1 MADDSETLKVE
12 QNPPKRGKKFTQ
24 KDFDLI
30 AEYVRDEL
38 GRRQNNRKDSER
50 DWKEIDRQLR
60 MEPDISYKTGKNGQP
75 KPGMAWMPEIEL
87 PLQAQTLETLT
98 ADSRRL
104 LAPET
109 GSWFRA
115 HALTTDEYFAKAEA
129 EIKVSGVDQN
139 QPIKLRQDDVDR
151 VVESVIRDL
160 HSQQGGWW
168 DQWDQFNAEA
178 FSYGTGVGRVRMA
191 ERLVYVETAR
201 GMARRK
207 NLIPVFFARS
217 IKETY
222 LDDTPHRVMNEGQL
236 IGPGVIHTKR
246 QLLADIVMAAQK
258 GSSEPMDENGGWM
271 SKSLKGVEGDA
282 QGLVDVIEWEGD
294 LLVPRSGRES
304 IYVPGSIVTVLV
316 GKGSPKVIRFRFRKY
331 EFSSYV
337 SQPYHIESLGS
348 PYGVGPLQKGR
359 PLQAGATH
367 TFCRLIQSAILNVEP
382 PISYPSDDAAFS
394 STGGPLIEPRA
405 LWPTGGEVK
414 PHQIGNPQALLQ
426 VYQAILTH
434 YSDVTGVNAPR
445 LGAQGLSHT
454 TAYSKEQELQRGQ
467 IRTVD
472 YVRSVMDNPLSAV
485 IDRQMRMARGSWV
498 GERAVWVADY
508 GGYATLTKNCIPED
522 AVYEVFGAAGPS
534 EAKAKTAEQIQ
545 AIQVVAQME
554 MAKMQLQQGPAL
566 DFAALQ
572 KRILEK
578 GGFTDVEQFFASAPA
593 GAPQPP
599 PGGPGVPGGPGGA
612 QQGAPMQAAV
622 QALQPVSDGRLAAAA

>member
-12 QNPPKRGKKFTQ
+12 ENPPKRAKKFPQ

-30 AEYVRDEL
+30 AEFIRDEL
-38 GRRQNNRKDSER
+38 GRRRDARKDTER
-50 DWKEIDRQLR
+50 DWAEIDRQLR
-60 MEPDISYKTGKNGQP
+60 MEPDVSYKKDRQGRT

-115 HALTTDEYFAKAEA
+115 HAMTTDEYFEKAEA
-129 EIKVSGVDQN
+129 EIKVSGVKDDV
-139 QPIKLRQDDVDR
+139 KMMLRQDDVDR
-151 VVESVIRDL
+151 IVESMVRDL
-160 HSQQGGWW
+160 HARQGGWW

-178 FSYGTGVGRVRMA
+178 FAYGTGVGRVRMA
-191 ERLVYVETAR
+191 ERMMYVETAR
-201 GMARRK
+201 GMARK
-207 NLIPVFFARS
+207 KSLIPVFFARS
-217 IKETY
+217 LKETY

-258 GSSEPMDENGGWM
+258 GSNEPLDENGGWM
-271 SKSLKGVEGDA
+271 SKMLKGIEGDA

-294 LLVPRSGRES
+294 LLVPRTGRES
-304 IYVPGSIVTVLV
+304 IYVPGAIVTVLI
-316 GKGSPKVIRFRFRKY
+316 GKGAPKVIRFRFRKW

-367 TFCRLIQSAILNVEP
+367 TFCRLLQSAILNVEP
-382 PISYPSDDAAFS
+382 PISYPNDDATFS

-405 LWPTGGEVK
+405 LWPTTGEVK

-426 VYQAILTH
+426 VYQSILSH
-434 YSDVTGVNAPR
+434 YADVTGVNAPR

-485 IDRQMRMARGSWV
+485 IDRQMRMARASWT

-522 AVYEVFGAAGPS
+522 AVFEVFGAAGPS
-534 EAKAKTAEQIQ
+534 EAKAKTSEQIQ
-545 AIQVVAQME
+545 AIQMAGQME
-554 MAKMQLQQGPAL
+554 MVKMQLGQGPAL
-566 DFAALQ
+566 DFSTLQ
-572 KRILEK
+572 KRIFEK
-578 GGFTDVEQFFASAPA
+578 AGFTDVEQFFASAPA

-599 PGGPGVPGGPGGA
+599 QIGPGVQGAAPGGGQGG
-612 QQGAPMQAAV
+612 PMESAIA
-622 QALQPVSDGRLAAAA
+622 ALQPISDGRLAQAA

>member
-1 MADDSETLKVE
+1 MAVDSETLEVE
-12 QNPPKRGKKFTQ
+12 VKKPAKKFPQ

-30 AEYVRDEL
+30 ATFIRDEL
-38 GRRQNNRKDSER
+38 GRRREARKDAER

-60 MEPDISYKTGKNGQP
+60 MEPDISYKLDKEGKMIP
-75 KPGMAWMPEIEL
+75 DMAWMPEIEL

-109 GSWFRA
+109 GTWFRA
-115 HALTTDEYFAKAEA
+115 HAMTTDEYYAKAEA
-129 EIKVSGVDQN
+129 EIKISGVDQS
-139 QPIKLRQDDVDR
+139 QDVKLRQDDVDR
-151 VVESVIRDL
+151 VVESVVRDL
-160 HSQQGGWW
+160 HAQQGGWW
-168 DQWDQFNAEA
+168 DQWDQFNGEA
-178 FSYGTGVGRVRMA
+178 FSYGTGIGRVRMA

-201 GMARRK
+201 GMSRK
-207 NLIPVFFARS
+207 KAMIPVFFARS

-258 GSSEPMDENGGWM
+258 GSNEPMDENGGWM
-271 SKSLKGVEGDA
+271 PKALKGIEGDS

-294 LLVPRSGRES
+294 LLVPRTGRES
-304 IYVPGSIVTVLV
+304 IYVPGAIVTVLV
-316 GKGSPKVIRFRFRKY
+316 GKGDPKVIRFRFRKY

-348 PYGVGPLQKGR
+348 PYGVGPLLKGR

-367 TFCRLIQSAILNVEP
+367 AFCRLIQSAILNVEP
-382 PISYPSDDAAFS
+382 PISYPSDDAAFAT
-394 STGGPLIEPRA
+394 TGGPRVKPRA
-405 LWPTGGEVK
+405 LWPTTGEVK

-426 VYQAILTH
+426 VYQSVLQH
-434 YSDVTGVNAPR
+434 YADVTGVNAPR

-485 IDRQMRMARGSWV
+485 IDRQLRMARENWK
-498 GERAVWVADY
+498 GERAVWIADY

-522 AVYEVFGAAGPS
+522 AVFEVFGAAGPA
-534 EAKAKTAEQIQ
+534 EAKAKTSEQIQ
-545 AIQVVAQME
+545 AIQMAGQME
-554 MAKMQLQQGPAL
+554 MVKMQLQQGPAL
-566 DFAALQ
+566 DFAKLQ

-578 GGFTDVEQFFASAPA
+578 AGMTDVEQFFASAPA
-593 GAPQPP
+593 GAPQP
-599 PGGPGVPGGPGGA
+599 VAIGPGGQGA
-612 QQGAPMQAAV
+612 PGGNGQGAPMAAPAA
-622 QALQPVSDGRLAAAA
+622 ALQPLADSRLAAAA